1 MKLDQA
7 KLKKILA
14 GTYTYYDQQKA
25 RRSYDQRLVG
35 SARSFIHSQFNRNQ
49 KVLDVGCGDGLTLLE
64 GAQLFETGIGI
75 DESELHVAMA
85 KQNQKK
91 AGVKNVEFL
100 VAKSVNLPFNAG
112 QFDFVFSE
120 RGPLSGNSGNIQSGL
135 RVLKP
140 GGMIFA
146 ETIGE
151 MSGREE
157 NEAFGRPEDRK
168 YQHMRV
174 AEETRVLF
182 ERNGVD
188 IRHSS
193 EHFKKVIYADI
204 YEWLKADCAVTAYA
218 GGSPSAD
225 LRKIEAFYQA
235 NKNDKDEI
243 VTTHHVVWIGGIKKA
258 ESPEYWEHK
267 HFPR

>member
-7 KLKKILA
+7 KIKKILA
-14 GTYTYYDQQKA
+14 GTYTYYDKHKA

-35 SARSFIHSQFNRNQ
+35 SARSFIHGQFKRDQ

-75 DESELHVAMA
+75 DESELHIAMA
-85 KQNQKK
+85 KQNRKK
-91 AGVKNVEFL
+91 SGAGNVEFL
-100 VAKSVNLPFNAG
+100 VAKSVDLPFKPE

-151 MSGREE
+151 MTERESD
-157 NEAFGRPEDRK
+157 EAFGKPESRK

-174 AEETRVLF
+174 VEETRVLF

-218 GGSPSAD
+218 GGKSPSAD
-225 LRKIEAFYQA
+225 LRKIESFYLA
-235 NKNDKDEI
+235 NKNDKEEI
-243 VTTHHVVWIGGIKKA
+243 ITTHHVVWIGGIKKA

-267 HFPR
+267 HF